1 MASIGWHAFDDCRS
15 LLDVYCYAVKVP
27 ETDVIAFRYQNISNA
42 TLHVPASSIEVYK
55 ASLPWSNFKEIVALD
70 GSGVQALEADNRV
83 IQINSIRGERLE
95 APSKGINIIKMSDG
109 TTKKVLI
116 K

>member
-1 MASIGWHAFDDCRS
+1 MQR
-15 LLDVYCYAVKVP
+15 LKDV
-27 ETDVIAFRYQNISNA
+27 DAFRYQSNDISNA

-70 GSGVQALEADNRV
+70 GSGVQALEADNSV

-95 APSKGINIIKMSDG
+95 AQSKGINIIKMKDG
-109 TTKKVLI
+109 TTKKVLV